1 MKVTFFWRDPVVDS
15 WDQGAR
21 WAILMLAA
29 QEADEVAYRRLL
41 KELGLYLQAFLRKR
55 WGNSPHIDDII
66 QEILLG
72 VHKARHTF
80 DGTRPFLPWFHAIVR
95 YKTIDAMR
103 QRKRIQGHE
112 IFDEAALEHYS
123 ETFDRTE
130 TNTLDEEIL
139 RALAALPP
147 KQRRAVE
154 LMKLQGLSVKE
165 TAAKLGMTEAAT
177 KVSAHRAYEFLR
189 KRFLG
194 ERK

>member
-1 MKVTFFWRDPVVDS
+1 MVDS
-15 WDQGAR
+15 WDQSSR
-21 WAILMLAA
+21 WAILLLAA
-29 QEADEVAYRRLL
+29 QEADEAAYRRLL
-41 KELGLYLQAFLRKR
+41 KELGLYLQSFLRKR
-55 WGNSPHIDDII
+55 LGNSPYIDDII

-95 YKTIDAMR
+95 YKTIDTMR
-103 QRKRIQGHE
+103 QKRRIQGHE
-112 IFDEAALEHYS
+112 IFDEAALEQYS
-123 ETFDRTE
+123 ETFERVE

-147 KQRRAVE
+147 KQRQAVE

-165 TAAKLGMTEAAT
+165 TAAQLGMSEAAT

>member
-1 MKVTFFWRDPVVDS
+1 MVDS
-15 WDQGAR
+15 WDQSAR
-21 WAILMLAA
+21 WAILLLAA
-29 QEADEVAYRRLL
+29 QEADEAAYRRLL
-41 KELGLYLQAFLRKR
+41 KELGLYLQSFLRKR
-55 WGNSPHIDDII
+55 LGNSPYIDDII

-95 YKTIDAMR
+95 YKTIDTMR
-103 QRKRIQGHE
+103 QKKRIQGHE
-112 IFDEAALEHYS
+112 IFDEAALEQYS
-123 ETFDRTE
+123 ETFERVE

-147 KQRRAVE
+147 KQRQAVE

-165 TAAKLGMTEAAT
+165 TAAQLGMSEAAT

-189 KRFLG
+189 SVFWG
-194 ERK
+194 NANERTTD